1 MSPSLFERGVEV
13 MLLGMGTV
21 IAFLSLL
28 VIAIGLM
35 HRLLERFYPSP
46 VQIAATDGSAANA
59 RGTAAKQ
66 EVIVAIAAAVHCHRQ
81 RSHITRPRQEDAS
94 DG

>member
-1 MSPSLFERGVEV
+1 MSPSLFERGIEV

-46 VQIAATDGSAANA
+46 VQVATTEGSAASA
-59 RGTAAKQ
+59 RGTAAQQ

-81 RSHITRPRQEDAS
+81 RSHTTRPRQENAS
-94 DG
+94 HG